1 MFFEQVDAIVA
12 LGGLAGRFDQTMA
25 SIETLH
31 HALSMTQ
38 LPLLIIQGTSL
49 ACILRPVSITLLCKN
64 SVPFLPAFTTA
75 LKHS

>member
-1 MFFEQVDAIVA
+1 MAILCVCVCMCMCLIKFRLSFQVDAIVT

-25 SIETLH
+25 SVETLH

-49 ACILRPVSITLLCKN
+49 AYLLRPVS
-64 SVPFLPAFTTA
+64 A
-75 LKHS
+75 L